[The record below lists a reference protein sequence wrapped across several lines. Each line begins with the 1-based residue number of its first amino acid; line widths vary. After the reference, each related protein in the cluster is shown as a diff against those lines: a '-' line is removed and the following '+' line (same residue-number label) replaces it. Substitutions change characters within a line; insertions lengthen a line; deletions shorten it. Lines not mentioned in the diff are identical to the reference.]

1 LVSSGRWTT
10 ADLPDQHG
18 RKVIVTGANSG
29 IGRVAA
35 LELARAGA
43 AVTLAVRDTEKGRA
57 AAAGMSGAVTVRKL
71 DLADLASVRAF
82 AEVTEGSVDLL
93 VDNAGV
99 MATPERRTADGFELQ
114 IGTNHLGHFAL
125 TNLLLP
131 RVTDRVVVVSSG
143 LHRNGRIDLDDLNW
157 ERRPYKP
164 WGAYSQSK
172 LANLLF
178 VLELQ
183 RRLVEA
189 GSPVRATA
197 AHPGYA
203 ATNLQ
208 GRTGSRFGNLVGVIG
223 NLVIAQSAASGALPT
238 LYAATADI
246 PGGTYIG
253 PSGFQHLRGHPD
265 VDTPAP
271 PARDEETARRLWEL
285 SERLTAVSWSLDA
298 RPPT

>member
-1 LVSSGRWTT
+1 MNASRWTV
-10 ADLPDQHG
+10 ADLPDLHG
-18 RKVIVTGANSG
+18 RTAIVTGANSG

-43 AVTLAVRDTEKGRA
+43 AVTLAVRDMIKGQA
-57 AAAGMSGAVTVRKL
+57 AAATMAGNVTVRPL
-71 DLADLASVRAF
+71 DLADLGSVRSF
-82 AEVTEGSVDLL
+82 ASGTEGPVDLL
-93 VDNAGV
+93 VNNAGI
-99 MATPERRTADGFELQ
+99 MATPERRTANGFELQ

-131 RVTDRVVVVSSG
+131 QVIDRVVVVSSS

-164 WGAYSQSK
+164 WAAYSQSK

-183 RRLVEA
+183 RRLTKA
-189 GSPVRATA
+189 GSAVRATA

-208 GRTGSRFGNLVGVIG
+208 GHTGNPITNFFVGIANRLV
-223 NLVIAQSAASGALPT
+223 AQSDTMGALPT

-246 PGGTYIG
+246 PGGTFIG
-253 PSGFQHLRGHPD
+253 PDGFGHQRGYPA

-271 PARDEETARRLWEL
+271 QALDALTARGLWDL
-285 SERLTAVSWSLDA
+285 SERLTGVSWPVSPLSSS
-298 RPPT
+298 